1 MQAKR
6 LMNGFEVI
14 YRYFGLRNKQLQAEM
29 IAGKPKLI
37 GARQVLIHCAKL
49 SAASLSNY
57 LRDGAHLN
65 DTDQN

>member
-29 IAGKPKLI
+29 NAGKPNLI
-37 GARQVLIHCAKL
+37 GARP
-49 SAASLSNY
+49 SFESLSEIECCEF
-57 LRDGAHLN
+57 D
-65 DTDQN
+65 